1 MLSLIYG
8 VKKFHQYLY
17 GRKFTII
24 TDHKPLLA
32 ILGPKTGVPSL
43 AAARLQRWAVLFSAY
58 SYDIQFKPT
67 DKHANADGLS
77 RLPLPEDHDP
87 SAVVSTRTTSVF
99 NISQIEALPITAD
112 EIGAATKQD
121 RILAKVYRYTKTSWP
136 TTVKTSLKPYHQRQH
151 QLTIEGDCLLWGI

>member
-1 MLSLIYG
+1 MALKSLASRTLSVSEHNYAQIKKEALSLIYG
-8 VKKFHQYLY
+8 FKKFHQYLY
-17 GRKFTII
+17 GRKFMII

-43 AAARLQRWAVLFSAY
+43 AAARLQRWAVLLSAY
-58 SYDIQFKPT
+58 SYDIRSKPT

-87 SAVVSTRTTSVF
+87 SAVVSTCTTSVF

-121 RILAKVYRYTKTSWP
+121 RILAKIY
-136 TTVKTSLKPYHQRQH
+136 
-151 QLTIEGDCLLWGI
+151 